1 MKKLLTLSALA
12 TCGVLFSP
20 SASATCAGN
29 DNACIQRMNT
39 IGALHN
45 DPSLCAYG
53 YNPNCYP
60 NQQSGSRSRS
70 ADMPPPPPTSVRE
83 CQATPQGTQMC
94 AEVSIKVPNYTF
106 NVMETNTQGNIVYAR
121 FYHVDGRTV
130 KSEQWY
136 NAQGYKHGAFK
147 SYHQNGRTKSLGN
160 YVNNQLQGDF
170 KIHDEN
176 GQLIKIEHYKD
187 DWSVLETH
195 YQNGKKHGQEA
206 EFTYVNTRKGLT
218 PVVIRTT
225 QWANGK
231 KHGEEK
237 FFEADKKARPKL
249 IRTVVWQNGNQ
260 VR

>member
-1 MKKLLTLSALA
+1 M
-12 TCGVLFSP
+12 P
-20 SASATCAGN
+20 
-29 DNACIQRMNT
+29 
-39 IGALHN
+39 IGRPICHAQ
-45 DPSLCAYG
+45 P
-53 YNPNCYP
+53 
-60 NQQSGSRSRS
+60 RKR
-70 ADMPPPPPTSVRE
+70 ADDTPPPPTSVRE

-106 NVMETNTQGNIVYAR
+106 NVMETNAQGNIVYAR

-218 PVVIRTT
+218 PVVIRTA

-249 IRTVVWQNGNQ
+249 IRTVMWQNGNQ